1 MFPERLIDEGHRVVL
16 HARSR
21 ERAAAVDGLAWRSAG
36 VVVGDLGS
44 AVDTRRVAEQVS
56 ATGRPPAILAVNIF
70 APYVLTS
77 LITRP
82 TRLIFL
88 SIGMHRDGVTWL
100 RDIDWLE
107 RRALAEA
114 ERSAL

>member
-1 MFPERLIDEGHRVVL
+1 MASDTALRRSSDGGLSLRWSGRLSL
-16 HARSR
+16 T
-21 ERAAAVDGLAWRSAG
+21 
-36 VVVGDLGS
+36 
-44 AVDTRRVAEQVS
+44 TR
-56 ATGRPPAILAVNIF
+56 ILAVNIF

-82 TRLIFL
+82 TRLICL